1 MITPPALVDVKPGDP
16 ISSESWNNM
25 LGAIRLLVD
34 FANVQRGVL
43 TVLVTDQGT
52 NNPLADAIV
61 TAVPAGAEGP
71 PRGAVLIG
79 GTSRAH
85 QIADLLPGAYTL
97 TVEAPDYSTQ
107 TREITMPADGS
118 TLSVSVPMTVLEA
131 RSPMPKLIGKPLS
144 QALAD
149 LAAAGF
155 AAGQVIDSH
164 GTTLAPAAVPDKAQA
179 LPVLGQFP
187 IQGALVPKTAQTFV
201 HVSAVS
207 EVLERVKV
215 PDLRG
220 LSVANAKAALEA
232 AGLVLGTT
240 TTVSTK

>member
-25 LGAIRLLVD
+25 LDAIRLLVD
-34 FANVQRGVL
+34 FANVQRGAL
-43 TVLVTDQGT
+43 TVLVTDQAT

-61 TAVPAGAEGP
+61 TAVASSGDAPA
-71 PRGAVLIG
+71 RGAVLVG
-79 GTSRAH
+79 GSGRAY
-85 QIADLLPGAYTL
+85 QITDLLPGGYAL
-97 TVEAPDYSTQ
+97 TVEAPGYSTQ
-107 TREITMPADGS
+107 TREITLPEDGS
-118 TLSVSVPMTVLEA
+118 ALSTSVAMTVLEA
-131 RSPMPKLIGKPLS
+131 RSPMPRLIGKALS

-149 LAAAGF
+149 LQAAGF
-155 AAGQVIDSH
+155 SAGRVIDSH
-164 GTTLAPAAVPDKAQA
+164 GTELAPAAVPAKAQA

-187 IQGALVPKTAQTFV
+187 IQGALVPKTAETFV

-220 LSVANAKAALEA
+220 LSLAKAKAALEE

-240 TTVSTK
+240 TTVSK